1 MHWVQQQW
9 LHSYL
14 SPSFVMTVHW
24 VYQRWLHTITC
35 LSTSITSTVRA
46 PSVLTFIH
54 TVKCT
59 PNSPTVATYY
69 YLSNNIHHIHS
80 ESTISTHFHS
90 HWNAHR
96 IHQQWLRTI
105 TCLSTSITSTVR
117 APSVLTFIHTVKCTP
132 NSPTVATY
140 YYLSNNIHHI
150 HSESTISTHFHSHWN
165 AHRIHQQWLRTITC
179 LSTSITSTVRAPSV
193 LTFIHTVKCTPNS
206 PTVATYYYLSN
217 NTHSRAASVLTL
229 ILTVTLLSQSM
240 PFLRKQTRLISVIF
254 LFFFSPKTKPIEEA
268 ESQMIH
274 LKI

>member
-1 MHWVQQQW
+1 M
-9 LHSYL
+9 
-14 SPSFVMTVHW
+14 
-24 VYQRWLHTITC
+24 
-35 LSTSITSTVRA
+35 RA

-117 APSVLTFIHTVKCTP
+117 APSVLTFIHTEMHTEFTNSGYVLLLVYQHPSHPQWEHHQYSLSFTLWNAHRIHQQWLHTITCLTASITSTVRAPSVLTFIHTVKCTP

-150 HSESTISTHFHSHWN
+150 HSESTISTHFHSH
-165 AHRIHQQWLRTITC
+165 C
-179 LSTSITSTVRAPSV
+179 EM
-193 LTFIHTVKCTPNS
+193 HTEFTNS
-206 PTVATYYYLSN
+206 GY
-217 NTHSRAASVLTL
+217 
-229 ILTVTLLSQSM
+229 ILLL
-240 PFLRKQTRLISVIF
+240 V
-254 LFFFSPKTKPIEEA
+254 
-268 ESQMIH
+268 
-274 LKI
+274 